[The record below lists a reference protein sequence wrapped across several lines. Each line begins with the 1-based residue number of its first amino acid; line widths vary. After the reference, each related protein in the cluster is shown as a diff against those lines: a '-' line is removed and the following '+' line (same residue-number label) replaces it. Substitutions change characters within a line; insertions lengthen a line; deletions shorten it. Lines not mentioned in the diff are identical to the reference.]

1 MGVKLLPMQG
11 GKGWEISVLFR
22 TKRGRRRLRDKGRV
36 ASLPHAESRNLL
48 SLRRW
53 TTWWKVEDTGGSTIP
68 ATGQVGADIVADEG
82 GGLVT
87 GYVQDGLDIKEI
99 KGY

>member
-53 TTWWKVEDTGGSTIP
+53 TTWWRTKGAPLSWLPSRKGLISWLTKVEVWSPGRCRMGWT
-68 ATGQVGADIVADEG
+68 
-82 GGLVT
+82 L
-87 GYVQDGLDIKEI
+87 KR
-99 KGY
+99 